1 MERIR
6 KIKDKRILAGII
18 LGLCLIAAFIFW
30 ALAGKENRELESL
43 LDLGDRYMEE
53 LDYEAAIIVFDKVIT
68 LDPKDDRGYMGK
80 AMAQYSMGQYDEAIE
95 TIYTGIQIADH
106 IEELEKLLSQ
116 FEEEQRSIE
125 EQASAENFNNKKEEA
140 KIVEKGPIT
149 LNYESIVRYVDT
161 EDAQIQLEVL
171 EGANMETVYTW
182 ECHGDCAVVS
192 QDGLVTCQPQSGYA
206 VIRVFD
212 NEDRFRNYAECQVM
226 VVERG
231 DGLKESD
238 NVRIITS
245 DDLCIPIKVERNDD
259 GAQEELQID
268 NFLKYVYYSG
278 NVVIPESLEF
288 HGREMPITNVS
299 VQSFRW
305 CNKLETI
312 YLPYSI
318 RSFGQ
323 QEEIQNPFLYCTDL
337 EKILV
342 DDKNENF
349 KSVDGVLYSSDGK
362 ILFSYPAAK
371 EGTTYTIPKSVEKI
385 CVGAFAGCKNLIEIR
400 VEEGNEYFETV
411 DGSLIDKKSQSLI
424 AYPIGKKEDS
434 YTVPEGVRE
443 IETGVFYRASL
454 ESVECGDS
462 VTNLASSSF
471 QDCANLK
478 IISGMEQ
485 VTTIAEWAIRNCD
498 NLEKIGGGEGTGAIS
513 FINSKKPIKLL
524 YPEKLT
530 NLKSLDLH
538 IDSIEDLSWMSD
550 MRHLNYLNLKTD
562 NLDNM
567 NLSPLLSLENLF
579 VINMDCT
586 SSISNSTLNEEA
598 IAQIEEIQKAKE
610 YGNIDI
616 FSQFFIE

>member
-1 MERIR
+1 M
-6 KIKDKRILAGII
+6 
-18 LGLCLIAAFIFW
+18 
-30 ALAGKENRELESL
+30 
-43 LDLGDRYMEE
+43 
-53 LDYEAAIIVFDKVIT
+53 
-68 LDPKDDRGYMGK
+68 
-80 AMAQYSMGQYDEAIE
+80 
-95 TIYTGIQIADH
+95 
-106 IEELEKLLSQ
+106 
-116 FEEEQRSIE
+116 
-125 EQASAENFNNKKEEA
+125 
-140 KIVEKGPIT
+140 
-149 LNYESIVRYVDT
+149 
-161 EDAQIQLEVL
+161 
-171 EGANMETVYTW
+171 
-182 ECHGDCAVVS
+182 
-192 QDGLVTCQPQSGYA
+192 
-206 VIRVFD
+206 
-212 NEDRFRNYAECQVM
+212 
-226 VVERG
+226 
-231 DGLKESD
+231 
-238 NVRIITS
+238 
-245 DDLCIPIKVERNDD
+245 
-259 GAQEELQID
+259 
-268 NFLKYVYYSG
+268 
-278 NVVIPESLEF
+278 
-288 HGREMPITNVS
+288 
-299 VQSFRW
+299 
-305 CNKLETI
+305 
-312 YLPYSI
+312 
-318 RSFGQ
+318 
-323 QEEIQNPFLYCTDL
+323 
-337 EKILV
+337 
-342 DDKNENF
+342 
-349 KSVDGVLYSSDGK
+349 
-362 ILFSYPAAK
+362 
-371 EGTTYTIPKSVEKI
+371 EKI